1 METVGGFTPDT
12 PVEARLIPR
21 SPTLNAA
28 FSSRFAGALVDI
40 KQLKFL
46 IALEQTRHFG
56 QAAARCHITQ
66 PTLSMRLRNLED
78 ELDLVLVK
86 RGQRFEGFTEAG
98 ERVLAW
104 ARTLLAA
111 HDGLFA
117 EAAACRGQLV
127 GSLRM
132 GLVPLS
138 SFNPIDYIQ
147 GLARSFPELKF
158 NLSSLSSD
166 QIIEGLGNNQL
177 DLGVCYLDHV
187 NLNYFEFFEIGSTRV
202 GLLYDTRHFHFDNAE
217 ISWEDAAELPLGM
230 ITNGMHYRKSVDL
243 SFRSR
248 GLSPQPILESDS
260 TYQLLQAIHAG
271 FCCSIMPLD
280 SGLESPIA
288 NLAFVELPDASV
300 LAPLGLVMR
309 RTEPRSATAE
319 KCYAQA
325 KHLFIVPL

>member
-1 METVGGFTPDT
+1 M
-12 PVEARLIPR
+12 
-21 SPTLNAA
+21 
-28 FSSRFAGALVDI
+28 DI

-78 ELDLVLVK
+78 ELGLELVT

-127 GSLRM
+127 GNLRL

-138 SFNPIDYIQ
+138 GFNPISYIQ
-147 GLARSFPELKF
+147 GLSHTFPELKF
-158 NLSSLSSD
+158 SLTSMSSD
-166 QIIEGLGNNQL
+166 KIIEALGTNQL
-177 DLGVCYLDHV
+177 DLGVCYLDH
-187 NLNYFEFFEIGSTRV
+187 LNPNYLDFFELGQTRV
-202 GLLYDTRHFHFDNAE
+202 GLLYDTRHFHFE
-217 ISWEDAAELPLGM
+217 GGEMSWEDAAALPLGM
-230 ITNGMHYRKSVDL
+230 ISTGMHYRKSIDL

-248 GLSPQPILESDS
+248 GLDPQPILESDS
-260 TYQLLQAIHAG
+260 TYQLFQAIHEG
-271 FCCSIMPLD
+271 FCCAIMPLD
-280 SGLESPIA
+280 SALESPIE
-288 NLAFVELPDASV
+288 NLAFIQLPDASV
-300 LAPLGLVMR
+300 LAPLGMVMR
-309 RTEPRSATAE
+309 KTEPRSAIAE
-319 KCYAQA
+319 KCFAHARELFAA
-325 KHLFIVPL
+325 KGTV

>member
-1 METVGGFTPDT
+1 M
-12 PVEARLIPR
+12 
-21 SPTLNAA
+21 
-28 FSSRFAGALVDI
+28 DI

-78 ELDLVLVK
+78 ELGLELVT
-86 RGQRFEGFTEAG
+86 RGQRFEGFTQAG

-127 GSLRM
+127 GSLRL

-138 SFNPIDYIQ
+138 GFNSISYIQ
-147 GLARSFPELKF
+147 GLSQTFPELKF
-158 NLSSLSSD
+158 SLSSMSSD
-166 QIIEGLGNNQL
+166 KIIEALGTNQL

-187 NLNYFEFFEIGSTRV
+187 NPNYLEVFELGETRV
-202 GLLYDTRHFHFDNAE
+202 GLLYDTRHFQFE
-217 ISWEDAAELPLGM
+217 GTEMSWEDAAQLPLGM
-230 ITNGMHYRKSVDL
+230 ISNGMHYRKSIDL

-248 GLSPQPILESDS
+248 GLDPQPILESDS
-260 TYQLLQAIHAG
+260 TYQLFQAIHEG
-271 FCCSIMPLD
+271 FCCAIMPLD
-280 SGLESPIA
+280 SGMENPIE
-288 NLAFVELPDASV
+288 NLAFINLPDASV

-309 RTEPRSATAE
+309 KTEPRSAIAE
-319 KCYAQA
+319 KCFAHAQQMFGA
-325 KHLFIVPL
+325 KGTH

>member
-1 METVGGFTPDT
+1 M
-12 PVEARLIPR
+12 
-21 SPTLNAA
+21 
-28 FSSRFAGALVDI
+28 DI

-78 ELDLVLVK
+78 ELDLILVT

-104 ARTLLAA
+104 AKTLLAA

-127 GSLRM
+127 GNLRL

-138 SFNPIDYIQ
+138 GFNPISYVQ
-147 GLARSFPELKF
+147 KLSASFPELKF
-158 NLSSLSSD
+158 SLSSASSD
-166 QIIEGLGNNQL
+166 RIIEDIGNNQL

-187 NLNYFEFFEIGSTRV
+187 NPNYLDFFEIGETRV
-202 GLLYDTRHFHFDNAE
+202 GLLYDTRHFHFE
-217 ISWEDAAELPLGM
+217 GTEMSWEEAAELPLGM
-230 ITNGMHYRKSVDL
+230 LSTGMHYRKSIDL

-248 GLSPQPILESDS
+248 GLNPTPILESDS
-260 TYQLLQAIHAG
+260 TYQLFQAIHEG

-280 SGLESPIA
+280 SGLDSPID
-288 NLAFVELPDASV
+288 NLAFIQLPDASV

-309 RTEPRSATAE
+309 KTEPRSAIAE
-319 KCYAQA
+319 KCFAEA
-325 KHLFIVPL
+325 RKLFAIKGE

>member
-1 METVGGFTPDT
+1 M
-12 PVEARLIPR
+12 
-21 SPTLNAA
+21 
-28 FSSRFAGALVDI
+28 DI

-78 ELDLVLVK
+78 ELGLELVT
-86 RGQRFEGFTEAG
+86 RGQRFEGFTQAG

-127 GSLRM
+127 GSLRL

-138 SFNPIDYIQ
+138 GFNSISYIQ
-147 GLARSFPELKF
+147 GLSQTFPELKF
-158 NLSSLSSD
+158 SLSSMSSD
-166 QIIEGLGNNQL
+166 KIIEALGTNQL

-187 NLNYFEFFEIGSTRV
+187 NPNYLEVFELGETRV
-202 GLLYDTRHFHFDNAE
+202 GLLYDTRHFQFE
-217 ISWEDAAELPLGM
+217 GTEMSWEDAAQLPLGM
-230 ITNGMHYRKSVDL
+230 ISNGMHYRKSIDL

-248 GLSPQPILESDS
+248 GLDPQPILESDS
-260 TYQLLQAIHAG
+260 TYQLFQAIHEG
-271 FCCSIMPLD
+271 FCCAIMPLD
-280 SGLESPIA
+280 SGMENPIE
-288 NLAFVELPDASV
+288 NLAFINLPDASV

-309 RTEPRSATAE
+309 KTEPRSAIAE
-319 KCYAQA
+319 KCFAHAQQMFA
-325 KHLFIVPL
+325 AQGTH

>member
-1 METVGGFTPDT
+1 MGATP
-12 PVEARLIPR
+12 ALLLN
-21 SPTLNAA
+21 PT
-28 FSSRFAGALVDI
+28 FPTTGATVDI

-78 ELDLVLVK
+78 ELDLILVT

-104 ARTLLAA
+104 AKTLLAA

-127 GSLRM
+127 GKLRL

-138 SFNPIDYIQ
+138 GFNPISYVQ
-147 GLARSFPELKF
+147 QLSSSFPELQF
-158 NLSSLSSD
+158 SLSSMSSD
-166 QIIEGLGNNQL
+166 RIIEDIGNNQL

-187 NLNYFEFFEIGSTRV
+187 NPNYLDFFEIGETRV
-202 GLLYDTRHFHFDNAE
+202 GLLYDTRHFHFE
-217 ISWEDAAELPLGM
+217 GTEMSWEDAAELPLGM
-230 ITNGMHYRKSVDL
+230 LSTGMHYRKSIDL

-248 GLSPQPILESDS
+248 GLNPQPILESDS
-260 TYQLLQAIHAG
+260 TYQLFQAIHEG

-280 SGLESPIA
+280 SGLDSPID
-288 NLAFVELPDASV
+288 NLAFIQLPDASV

-309 RTEPRSATAE
+309 KTEPRSAIAE
-319 KCYAQA
+319 KCFAEA
-325 KHLFIVPL
+325 KKLFAIKE

>member
-1 METVGGFTPDT
+1 MGATPALLLT
-12 PVEARLIPR
+12 PIFP
-21 SPTLNAA
+21 ST
-28 FSSRFAGALVDI
+28 GAIVDI

-78 ELDLVLVK
+78 ELDLILVT

-104 ARTLLAA
+104 AKTLLAA

-127 GSLRM
+127 GNLRL

-138 SFNPIDYIQ
+138 GFNPISYVQ
-147 GLARSFPELKF
+147 NLSASFPELKF
-158 NLSSLSSD
+158 SLSSASSD
-166 QIIEGLGNNQL
+166 RIIEDIGNNQL

-187 NLNYFEFFEIGSTRV
+187 NPHYLDFFEIGETRV
-202 GLLYDTRHFHFDNAE
+202 GLLYDTRHFHFQGTE
-217 ISWEDAAELPLGM
+217 MSWEEAAELPLGM
-230 ITNGMHYRKSVDL
+230 LSTGMHYRKSIDL

-248 GLSPQPILESDS
+248 GLNPTPILESDS
-260 TYQLLQAIHAG
+260 TYQLFQAIHEG

-280 SGLESPIA
+280 SGLDSPID
-288 NLAFVELPDASV
+288 NLAFIQLPDASV

-309 RTEPRSATAE
+309 KTEPRSAIAE
-319 KCYAQA
+319 KCFAEA
-325 KHLFIVPL
+325 RKLFAIKGE

>member
-1 METVGGFTPDT
+1 M
-12 PVEARLIPR
+12 
-21 SPTLNAA
+21 
-28 FSSRFAGALVDI
+28 DI

-78 ELDLVLVK
+78 ELDLILVT

-104 ARTLLAA
+104 AKTLLAA

-127 GSLRM
+127 GNLRL

-138 SFNPIDYIQ
+138 GFNPISYVQ
-147 GLARSFPELKF
+147 KLSASFPELKF
-158 NLSSLSSD
+158 SLSSASSD
-166 QIIEGLGNNQL
+166 RIIEDIGNNQL

-187 NLNYFEFFEIGSTRV
+187 NPHYLDFFEIGETRV
-202 GLLYDTRHFHFDNAE
+202 GLLYDTRHFHFQGTE
-217 ISWEDAAELPLGM
+217 MSWEDAAELPLGM
-230 ITNGMHYRKSVDL
+230 LSTGMHYRKSIDL

-248 GLSPQPILESDS
+248 GLNPTPILESDS
-260 TYQLLQAIHAG
+260 TYQLLQAIHEG

-280 SGLESPIA
+280 SGLDSPID
-288 NLAFVELPDASV
+288 NLAFIQLPDASG

-309 RTEPRSATAE
+309 KTEPRSAIAE
-319 KCYAQA
+319 KCFAEA
-325 KHLFIVPL
+325 RKLFALKD

>member
-1 METVGGFTPDT
+1 M
-12 PVEARLIPR
+12 
-21 SPTLNAA
+21 
-28 FSSRFAGALVDI
+28 DI

-78 ELDLVLVK
+78 ELGLELVT
-86 RGQRFEGFTEAG
+86 RGQRFEGFTQAG

-127 GSLRM
+127 GSLRL

-138 SFNPIDYIQ
+138 GFNSISYIQ
-147 GLARSFPELKF
+147 GLSQTFPELKF
-158 NLSSLSSD
+158 SLSSMSSD
-166 QIIEGLGNNQL
+166 KIIEALGTNQL

-187 NLNYFEFFEIGSTRV
+187 NPNYLEVFELGETHV
-202 GLLYDTRHFHFDNAE
+202 GLLYDTRHFQFE
-217 ISWEDAAELPLGM
+217 GTEMSWEDAAQLPLGM
-230 ITNGMHYRKSVDL
+230 ISNGMHYRKSIDL

-248 GLSPQPILESDS
+248 GLDPQPILESDS
-260 TYQLLQAIHAG
+260 TYQLFQAIHEG
-271 FCCSIMPLD
+271 FCCAIMPLD
-280 SGLESPIA
+280 SGMENPIE
-288 NLAFVELPDASV
+288 NLAFINLPDASV

-309 RTEPRSATAE
+309 KTEPRSAIAE
-319 KCYAQA
+319 KCFAHAQQMFA
-325 KHLFIVPL
+325 AQGTH

>member
-1 METVGGFTPDT
+1 M
-12 PVEARLIPR
+12 
-21 SPTLNAA
+21 
-28 FSSRFAGALVDI
+28 DI

-78 ELDLVLVK
+78 ELGLELVT
-86 RGQRFEGFTEAG
+86 RGQRFEGFTQAG

-127 GSLRM
+127 GSLRL

-138 SFNPIDYIQ
+138 GFNSISYIQ
-147 GLARSFPELKF
+147 GLSQTFPELKF
-158 NLSSLSSD
+158 SLSSMSSD
-166 QIIEGLGNNQL
+166 KIIEALGTNQL

-187 NLNYFEFFEIGSTRV
+187 NPNYLEVFELGETRV
-202 GLLYDTRHFHFDNAE
+202 GLLYDTRHFQFE
-217 ISWEDAAELPLGM
+217 GTEMSWEDAAQLPLGM
-230 ITNGMHYRKSVDL
+230 ISNGMHYRKSIDL

-248 GLSPQPILESDS
+248 GLDPQPILESDS
-260 TYQLLQAIHAG
+260 TYQLFQAIHEG
-271 FCCSIMPLD
+271 FCCAIMPLD
-280 SGLESPIA
+280 SGMENPIE
-288 NLAFVELPDASV
+288 NLAFINLPDASV

-309 RTEPRSATAE
+309 KTEPRSAIAE
-319 KCYAQA
+319 KCFAHA
-325 KHLFIVPL
+325 KQVFAAKNTH

>member
-1 METVGGFTPDT
+1 M
-12 PVEARLIPR
+12 
-21 SPTLNAA
+21 
-28 FSSRFAGALVDI
+28 DI

-56 QAAARCHITQ
+56 QASARCHITQ

-78 ELDLVLVK
+78 ELDLILVT

-104 ARTLLAA
+104 AKTLLAA

-127 GSLRM
+127 GKLRL

-138 SFNPIDYIQ
+138 GFNPISYVQ
-147 GLARSFPELKF
+147 QLSSSFPELQF
-158 NLSSLSSD
+158 SLSSMSSD
-166 QIIEGLGNNQL
+166 RIIEDIGNNQL

-187 NLNYFEFFEIGSTRV
+187 NPNYLDFFEIGETRV
-202 GLLYDTRHFHFDNAE
+202 GLLYDTRHFHFE
-217 ISWEDAAELPLGM
+217 GTEMSWEDAAELPLGM
-230 ITNGMHYRKSVDL
+230 LSTGMHYRKSIDL

-248 GLSPQPILESDS
+248 GLNPQPILESDS
-260 TYQLLQAIHAG
+260 TYQLFQAIHEG

-280 SGLESPIA
+280 SGLNSPIE
-288 NLAFVELPDASV
+288 NLAFIQLPDASV

-309 RTEPRSATAE
+309 KTEPRSAIAE
-319 KCYAQA
+319 KCFAEA
-325 KHLFIVPL
+325 KKLFAIKE